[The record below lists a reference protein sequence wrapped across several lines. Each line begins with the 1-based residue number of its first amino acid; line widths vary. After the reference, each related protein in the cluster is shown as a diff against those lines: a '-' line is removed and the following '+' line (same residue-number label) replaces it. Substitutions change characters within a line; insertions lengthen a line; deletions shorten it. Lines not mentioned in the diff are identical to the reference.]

1 MQAEQRKQR
10 ECNPD
15 TYISKTEAWVP
26 TSARPQTYNITD
38 HSLHGTRIFLQ
49 LGYDTVNAL

>member
-1 MQAEQRKQR
+1 MQAEQGKQR

-15 TYISKTEAWVP
+15 THISKTEAWVP

-38 HSLHGTRIFLQ
+38 RSLHGTRIFLQ